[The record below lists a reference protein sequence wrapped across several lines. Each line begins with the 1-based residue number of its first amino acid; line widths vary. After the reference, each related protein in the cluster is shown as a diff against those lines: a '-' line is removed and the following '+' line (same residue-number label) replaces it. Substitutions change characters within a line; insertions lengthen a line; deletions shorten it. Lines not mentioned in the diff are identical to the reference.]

1 MPKPFQK
8 AARFAFSQDDWILL
22 TKDPLMV
29 QSYAELS
36 SVADVER
43 FVFTGNDQLKQWR
56 EQVQETETHDP
67 SARQQ
72 AL

>member
-1 MPKPFQK
+1 
-8 AARFAFSQDDWILL
+8 
-22 TKDPLMV
+22 MV

-43 FVFTGNDQLKQWR
+43 FVFTGYDQLKQWR
-56 EQVQETETHDP
+56 EQVQETETHTP
-67 SARQQ
+67 SDRQQ